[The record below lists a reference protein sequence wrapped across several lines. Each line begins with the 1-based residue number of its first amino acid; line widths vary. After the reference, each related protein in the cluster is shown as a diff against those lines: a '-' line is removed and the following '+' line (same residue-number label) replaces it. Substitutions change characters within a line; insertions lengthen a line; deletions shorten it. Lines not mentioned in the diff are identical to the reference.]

1 MCAEKPGS
9 RRIRHFQKRLPLGS
23 DTGLPRDSRGR
34 APWVAP
40 PSGQTLT
47 ATPRPANI
55 AARLQRVPPV
65 PCPAAS
71 PFSSRLLLV
80 TACLATLLAGCGWQL
95 HGTTKLSPVMATTY
109 VETDDRYTDFNRAL
123 RDSLRSSGARL
134 AANRNEA
141 TAVVRI
147 IRDESGQRVLTVSGR
162 NTPEEYEVFYS
173 IEYSVNG
180 RTEELIPPQK
190 LELTRDY
197 SYDETAVLAK
207 QREQAVLREA
217 LARDLAGLVV
227 RRLASL

>member
-1 MCAEKPGS
+1 VTLSPSVS
-9 RRIRHFQKRLPLGS
+9 RAR
-23 DTGLPRDSRGR
+23 
-34 APWVAP
+34 WV
-40 PSGQTLT
+40 
-47 ATPRPANI
+47 
-55 AARLQRVPPV
+55 
-65 PCPAAS
+65 
-71 PFSSRLLLV
+71 LLSV
-80 TACLATLLAGCGWQL
+80 CLASLLAGCGYRLQ
-95 HGTTKLSPVMATTY
+95 GSSKLSSVMATTY

-123 RDSLRSSGARL
+123 RDSLEASGARL
-134 AANRNEA
+134 AKNKSDA

-147 IRDESGQRVLTVSGR
+147 IKDQSGQRVLTVSGR

-190 LELTRDY
+190 VELTRDY

-207 QREQAVLREA
+207 QKEQAILREA